1 MRSSTNGLKVS
12 LIFSGNST
20 LVLLTCNWTG
30 KTSGKTQWISKLH
43 NFRIA
48 QSRPEKVSRYLLK
61 SYVGSAKC
69 RAVETFGVILH
80 PYKDKECSN
89 KRENVI
95 SICKWKSF
103 NLFDFILCCGKEA
116 KIKFMNQRL
125 TFLEAY
131 YHEIKVLS
139 KSQLHNNTQ
148 HVTFIITQALFQGAL
163 LWVMRGN
170 CNCLN
175 LTCKKP
181 TSGTLHAHNFGISPP
196 KQDVWFYIHIYC
208 CIQIDSSLYLSLL
221 LPPCIWIWSKPC
233 CVTNIEQ
240 WRPLFKDTY
249 I

>member
-1 MRSSTNGLKVS
+1 MICPKSRFPIRIIVFDDLELIIFVSQGLTLSTAS
-12 LIFSGNST
+12 LVFSRNAT
-20 LVLLTCNWTG
+20 LVLLTFNWTG

-43 NFRIA
+43 NFRKA

-103 NLFDFILCCGKEA
+103 NLFDFILCCGKVA

-148 HVTFIITQALFQGAL
+148 HVIFFYHSSSF
-163 LWVMRGN
+163 
-170 CNCLN
+170 
-175 LTCKKP
+175 
-181 TSGTLHAHNFGISPP
+181 SGSTPVGYEGELQLSQFDLQETYFRYIHAHNFGISPP
-196 KQDVWFYIHIYC
+196 KQDVLFYLYIYC
-208 CIQIDSSLYLSLL
+208 CMLY
-221 LPPCIWIWSKPC
+221 
-233 CVTNIEQ
+233 TD
-240 WRPLFKDTY
+240 R
-249 I
+249 